1 MMTPLWRFPLIVFL
15 FSLLV
20 LWLATQAGVFFRDR
34 SKILGETE
42 RQDLSVIEPAS
53 LTLLGLIIGFSFSMA
68 IGRYD
73 LRKGYEEEEANAI
86 GTEYARTDLLPA
98 ADAEKVRALLKS
110 YLDQR
115 LIFYT
120 TRDADQLK
128 QNDTFTGQL
137 QAKMWSATVA
147 PAVAQPTALSAL
159 AASGMNDVL
168 NSQGYALAAWRNTIP
183 RAAWI
188 LMEAIAVFCSM
199 LIGYNMRRKDA
210 KYLPCLIL
218 PFLVAISFFLI
229 ADIDSPRRGVVEVRP
244 QNLQSLAQSLHV
256 R

>member
-1 MMTPLWRFPLIVFL
+1 MTPLWRFPGIVLL
-15 FSLLV
+15 FSFVV
-20 LWLATQAGVFFRDR
+20 LWLATEAGVFFRNR
-34 SKILGETE
+34 SKTLGEAE
-42 RQDLSVIEPAS
+42 RNDLGVIVPAS
-53 LTLLGLIIGFSFSMA
+53 LTLLGLIIGFSFSMS

-73 LRKGYEEEEANAI
+73 LRKNYEEEEANAI

-128 QNDTFTGQL
+128 QNDTVTEQL
-137 QAKMWSATVA
+137 QAKMWTATVA
-147 PAVAQPTALSAL
+147 PAVTHPSALTALAT
-159 AASGMNDVL
+159 SGMNDVL
-168 NSQGYALAAWRNTIP
+168 NSEGYALAAWRNTIP

-188 LMEAIAVFCSM
+188 LMETIAALCSV
-199 LIGYNMRRKDA
+199 LIGYNLHRKDT

-229 ADIDSPRRGVVEVRP
+229 ADIDSPRRGVVEVLP